1 MQPAARSSTAHR
13 QSKVINM
20 SLQSIILAILTVLGL
35 STGQILF
42 KLAAQNLNGDGSIW
56 MLALKNTHLWIA
68 LLVYGVSTLFWILL
82 LRQVPL
88 KLAYPFVGCAFF
100 IVPLLAHFFLG
111 ESLSWHSIVGAVLIA
126 SGIYV
131 SLLGSNA

>member
-1 MQPAARSSTAHR
+1 
-13 QSKVINM
+13 M
-20 SLQSIILAILTVLGL
+20 SLQSIILAILTVIGL

-42 KLAAQNLNGDGSIW
+42 KLAAQNLNGDGSIL

-68 LLVYGVSTLFWILL
+68 LFVYGVSTLFWILL

-111 ESLSWHSIVGAVLIA
+111 ESISWHSIVGAVLIA

>member
-1 MQPAARSSTAHR
+1 
-13 QSKVINM
+13 M
-20 SLQSIILAILTVLGL
+20 SLSSIIFAVLTVLGL

-42 KLAAQNLNGDGSIW
+42 KLAAQNLQGDGPIL
-56 MLALKNTHLWIA
+56 MLALKNTHLWTA
-68 LLVYGVSTLFWILL
+68 LFVYGVSTLFWILL

-111 ESLSWHSIVGAVLIA
+111 ESISWHSIFGAVLIA
-126 SGIYV
+126 AGIYV

>member
-1 MQPAARSSTAHR
+1 
-13 QSKVINM
+13 M
-20 SLQSIILAILTVLGL
+20 SLQSIILAILTVIGL

-42 KLAAQNLNGDGSIW
+42 KLAAQNLHGDGSIV

-68 LLVYGVSTLFWILL
+68 LVVYGVATLFWILL

-100 IVPLLAHFFLG
+100 IVPVLAHFFLG
-111 ESLSWHSIVGAVLIA
+111 ETISWHSIVGAALIA

>member
-42 KLAAQNLNGDGSIW
+42 KLAAQNLNGVGSIW

>member
-1 MQPAARSSTAHR
+1 
-13 QSKVINM
+13 M
-20 SLQSIILAILTVLGL
+20 SLQSIILAIFTVLGL

-42 KLAAQNLNGDGSIW
+42 KMAAQELNGDGSIL

-68 LLVYGVSTLFWILL
+68 LLVYGVSTVFWVLL

-111 ESLSWHSIVGAVLIA
+111 ETISWHGIFGAVLIA

-131 SLLGSNA
+131 SLLGGNA

>member
-1 MQPAARSSTAHR
+1 
-13 QSKVINM
+13 M
-20 SLQSIILAILTVLGL
+20 SFQSIIFAVFTVIGL

-42 KLAAQNLNGDGSIW
+42 KLAAQNLNGDGSIF
-56 MLALKNTHLWIA
+56 MVALKNTHLWIA
-68 LLVYGVSTLFWILL
+68 LVVYGISTLFWILL

-100 IVPLLAHFFLG
+100 IVPVLAHFFLG
-111 ESLSWHSIVGAVLIA
+111 EAISWHSFFGAILIA